1 MDDRSPLVEEA
12 ERVWVGGESPDRLF
26 AALFTPDTAGIG
38 WKQQV
43 CEIAHEVF
51 GETVYRDIDAFEAM
65 FNAVTDATWKARENN
80 LGVHNEEWLR
90 LLPEWAK
97 QSRTAEFALI
107 LIELQLHRFNFDH
120 DGIRRVLGMA
130 SDAPLRFHNLS
141 VTVNLNQVFLTFARL
156 LAGRRIDPQHV
167 FDAVGVPHSDGQDTA
182 VSQLEP
188 VPLKIKHLMLHGLW
202 LYPDTEYG
210 EQILAFS
217 EAILR
222 YHSPNDFVAH
232 YRRAEGY
239 RRMAA
244 VEAAPRSDV
253 FSGHTVR
260 SRDDFYAEALHSVQ
274 MAIKNLPPDATAL
287 HAEFVSYRMMIATE
301 RQVQHSIQGRV
312 DAELAHVSA
321 EVERMSEKIEAESRN
336 SLLRSIE
343 ILSVFLAVI
352 GVLSFNISLAGLENV
367 GTLERFGLILTA
379 GVILG
384 AFSWMV
390 HVAVY
395 RHTHAEPVVVK
406 TRRKQ
411 IRELQQRIAALEER
425 TKDGRD
431 R

>member
-12 ERVWVGGESPDRLF
+12 ERVWVSGESPDRLF
-26 AALFTPDTAGIG
+26 AALFTPDTAGVG

-43 CEIAHEVF
+43 CELAHAVF
-51 GETVYRDIDAFEAM
+51 GDTVYSDLDAFEAM
-65 FNAVTDATWKARENN
+65 FNAVTDATWKARECN

-120 DGIRRVLGMA
+120 DGIRRVLDMA
-130 SDAPLRFHNLS
+130 NDAPLRFHNLS

-156 LAGRRIDPQHV
+156 LSGRRIDPQHV
-167 FDAVGVPHSDGQDTA
+167 FDAVGVQHSEGQDSA
-182 VSQLEP
+182 VAQLEP
-188 VPLKIKHLMLHGLW
+188 VPLKLKHLMLHGLW

-274 MAIKNLPPDATAL
+274 MAIKNLPADATAL
-287 HAEFVSYRMMIATE
+287 HGEFVSYRMMIATE
-301 RQVQHSIQGRV
+301 RQVQNSIQGRV
-312 DAELAHVSA
+312 DEELAHVAA

-411 IRELQQRIAALEER
+411 IRQLQQRIAALEER

-431 R
+431 

>member
-1 MDDRSPLVEEA
+1 MVDRLPLVEEA
-12 ERVWVGGESPDRLF
+12 QRVWVGGESPDRLF
-26 AALFTPDTAGIG
+26 ATLFSSDTTGVG
-38 WKQQV
+38 WKQLV
-43 CEIAHEVF
+43 CELAHEVF
-51 GETVYRDIDAFEAM
+51 GHTVYRELDAFEAM
-65 FNAVTDATWKARENN
+65 FNAVTDATWRARELC
-80 LGVHNEEWLR
+80 LGQHNEEWLR

-120 DGIRRVLGMA
+120 DGIRRVLDMA
-130 SDAPLRFHNLS
+130 NDAPLRFHDLS

-156 LAGRRIDPQHV
+156 LSGRRIDSQHV
-167 FDAVGVPHSDGQDTA
+167 FDAVGVSHGDKELTA
-182 VSQLEP
+182 SQLES

-244 VEAAPRSDV
+244 IEAAPRSDL

-260 SRDDFYAEALHSVQ
+260 TRDDFYAEALHSVQ
-274 MAIKNLPPDATAL
+274 MAIKNLPADATVL
-287 HAEFVSYRMMIATE
+287 HGEFVSYRMMIATE
-301 RQVQHSIQGRV
+301 RQVQNSIQGRV
-312 DAELAHVSA
+312 DEELAHVST
-321 EVERMSEKIEAESRN
+321 EVGRMSEKIEAESRN

-411 IRELQQRIAALEER
+411 IRELQQRIAVLEER
-425 TKDGRD
+425 TKHGRD
-431 R
+431 G

>member
-1 MDDRSPLVEEA
+1 MNDRSPLVEEA

-26 AALFTPDTAGIG
+26 AALFDPDTAGIG

-43 CEIAHEVF
+43 CELAHEVF

-120 DGIRRVLGMA
+120 DGIRRVLDMA

-274 MAIKNLPPDATAL
+274 MAIKNLPADATAL

-312 DAELAHVSA
+312 DTELAHVSA

>member
-1 MDDRSPLVEEA
+1 MVNRLPLVDEA
-12 ERVWVGGESPDRLF
+12 QRVWVGGESPDRLF
-26 AALFTPDTAGIG
+26 AALFDTDVAGVD
-38 WKQQV
+38 WKHQV
-43 CEIAHEVF
+43 GELAHEVF
-51 GETVYRDIDAFEAM
+51 GETIYRDLDAFEAM
-65 FNAVTDATWKARENN
+65 FNAVTDATWKARERC
-80 LGVHNEEWLR
+80 LGEHNEEWLR
-90 LLPEWAK
+90 MLPEWAGK
-97 QSRTAEFALI
+97 SRTAEFALI

-120 DGIRRVLGMA
+120 DGIRRVLDMA
-130 SDAPLRFHNLS
+130 NDAPLRFHNLS

-156 LAGRRIDPQHV
+156 LSGRRIDPQHV
-167 FDAVGVPHSDGQDTA
+167 FDAVGVTQKDRTA
-182 VSQLEP
+182 SQLES

-202 LYPDTEYG
+202 LYPNTEYG

-222 YHSPNDFVAH
+222 YHSPNDVIAH

-244 VEAAPRSDV
+244 IEAAPRSDV

-274 MAIKNLPPDATAL
+274 MAIKNLSPGETVL
-287 HAEFVSYRMMIATE
+287 HGEFVSYRMMIATE
-301 RQVQHSIQGRV
+301 RQVQNSIRDRV
-312 DAELAHVSA
+312 DAELAHVAA

-352 GVLSFNISLAGLENV
+352 GVLSFNISLAGLEQV

-384 AFSWMV
+384 AFSWLV

-395 RHTHAEPVVVK
+395 RHTHAEPAVVK

-411 IRELQQRIAALEER
+411 IRQLQQRIAALEER
-425 TKDGRD
+425 TNIGCDG
-431 R
+431 

>member
-1 MDDRSPLVEEA
+1 MLDRFPLVEEA
-12 ERVWVGGESPDRLF
+12 QRVWIGGEHPDRLF
-26 AALFTPDTAGIG
+26 AALFDSDVADAD

-43 CEIAHEVF
+43 CVLADAVF
-51 GETVYRDIDAFEAM
+51 GETVYREIDAFEAM
-65 FNAVTDATWKARENN
+65 FNAVTDATWKARERC
-80 LGVHNEEWLR
+80 LGEHNEEWLR
-90 LLPEWAK
+90 LLPEWAR

-120 DGIRRVLGMA
+120 DGIRRVLDMA
-130 SDAPLRFHNLS
+130 NDAPLRFHNLS

-156 LAGRRIDPQHV
+156 LSGRRIDPQHV
-167 FDAVGVPHSDGQDTA
+167 FDAVGAPLSDGNEHA
-182 VSQLEP
+182 VSQLEQ
-188 VPLKIKHLMLHGLW
+188 VPLKLKHLMLHGLW

-222 YHSPNDFVAH
+222 YHSPNDYIAH

-244 VEAAPRSDV
+244 IEAAPRSDV

-274 MAIKNLPPDATAL
+274 MAIKNLPADATAL
-287 HAEFVSYRMMIATE
+287 HGEFVSYRMMIATE
-301 RQVQHSIQGRV
+301 RQVQNSIQGRV
-312 DAELAHVSA
+312 DAELAHVGA
-321 EVERMSEKIEAESRN
+321 EVERMSERIEAESRN

-352 GVLSFNISLAGLENV
+352 GVLSFNISLAGLEQI
-367 GTLERFGLILTA
+367 GTFERFGLILTA

-395 RHTHAEPVVVK
+395 RHTHAEPVVMK

-411 IRELQQRIAALEER
+411 IRELQQRIVALEER
-425 TKDGRD
+425 TKIGCDG
-431 R
+431 

>member
-26 AALFTPDTAGIG
+26 AALFDPDRAGIG

-43 CEIAHEVF
+43 CELAHEVF

-120 DGIRRVLGMA
+120 DGIRRVLDMA

-274 MAIKNLPPDATAL
+274 MAIKNLPADATAL

-312 DAELAHVSA
+312 DTELAHVSA